1 MVCSVSGVAI
11 LIFDIILTLDVEV
24 KLIWNEKGTLSK
36 FAYLINRY
44 AMCAMSL
51 YYVSSEQDIEHW
63 F

>member
-1 MVCSVSGVAI
+1 MVHPVSGVAI

-24 KLIWNEKGTLSK
+24 KLIWNGKGTTSK

-51 YYVSSEQDIEHW
+51 YYVASEQAIDLW